1 MLEQALDLGGIY
13 RGVEGG
19 QRGYRLQGL
28 VCHHSSKHYVAYVRL
43 QDLWVRMDD
52 SKVTVVGTLEHV
64 MDECCSYRMQ
74 PEVAAFEAM

>member
-13 RGVEGG
+13 RGIEGG
-19 QRGYRLQGL
+19 AKTYRLQGL
-28 VCHHSSKHYVAYVRL
+28 VCHHSSKHYVSYVRL
-43 QDLWVRMDD
+43 QEVWIRLDD
-52 SKVTVVGTLEHV
+52 TKVTIVGTLENV